1 MVDHDLVIR
10 GGTVIDGT
18 GTEGRITDVA
28 VKDGRIAKIG
38 QVAPSGARAID
49 AGGLVVSPGF
59 IDLHTHYDA
68 QIFWDSTLSP
78 ACQHGITTVIGGN
91 CGLTFAPARPAD
103 RDFITRLF
111 ARVEAIPEK
120 VLVAGVPFSWESY
133 AEMLDS
139 VAALDLGVNIG
150 FLVGHSALRRAAM
163 GEAASERA
171 ATSQELEQMCRLLN
185 DALAAGGMGFSTAN
199 VSTQVDGDGRP
210 TPPNFAVHEE
220 FVALAGVCSRYP
232 GTSLEFIPN
241 SFLAGFSDADMELMA
256 DMSAAANRP
265 LNWNTPLINK
275 AVQHL
280 FERQLSAT
288 DVAAKRGG
296 KVVPLF
302 SLQNGPMQMDFH
314 NGYVF
319 RALPG
324 WGWLFELDVP
334 ARIDALK
341 DPANRARLLKSL
353 DDAGPGIASTVKDK
367 WGAYY
372 FNDPKNPD
380 LAAFDGVPVRDVARD
395 RGISDFDA
403 ACDIAIEAGLE
414 VGLVRPSFD
423 VQDEWTDRTRM
434 ELLKDPRIILGASDG
449 GAHMDMIYGS
459 DFPTRCLA
467 ELVRERQI
475 FSLEEMIRKFTDEPA
490 RLYGLR
496 DRGRLAVG
504 AVADIAIFNPAT
516 VGAGPLRTVA
526 DLPGGGVRLKTEAIG
541 MHHVLVAGEPLVSD
555 GKLTDHRGGKLLR
568 SGRDSETVLARAAA

>member
-275 AVQHL
+275 AVPHL

-467 ELVRERQI
+467 ELVRERQV

>member
-275 AVQHL
+275 AVPHL